1 MKAKNFRIGNVIK
14 YDNRIFT
21 IDTIAEEFPT
31 LDTIEFGVGVV
42 DWNNIELIELTED
55 WLQEM
60 GFKMYAES
68 VVCKGWGIG
77 ENPLTHDYLLTLTWM
92 KNDDGTLAECFYKN
106 GHYVIKYV
114 HELQNLFFAIT
125 RQELELETLA

>member
-1 MKAKNFRIGNVIK
+1 MEAKNFRIGNVIR

-60 GFKMYAES
+60 GFKVYADS

-77 ENPLTHDYLLTLTWM
+77 KNPMTHDYLLTLTWM

-106 GHYVIKYV
+106 GYFVIKYV
-114 HELQNLFFAIT
+114 HEVQNLFFAIT

>member
-31 LDTIEFGVGVV
+31 LDTIELGTGVV

-55 WLQEM
+55 WLIKL
-60 GFKMYAES
+60 GFMD
-68 VVCKGWGIG
+68 IG
-77 ENPLTHDYLLTLTWM
+77 
-92 KNDDGTLAECFYKN
+92 NDDFLVSPPTKHIPCFKAGINKYKGLFSWAN
-106 GHYVIKYV
+106 YVLTEIEIEYV
-114 HELQNLFFAIT
+114 HELQNLFFALT
-125 RQELELETLA
+125 RKELTMKAEISACS

>member
-42 DWNNIELIELTED
+42 DWNNIELIEITED

-60 GFKMYAES
+60 GFKVYADS
-68 VVCKGWGIG
+68 SICKGWAIG
-77 ENPLTHDYLLTLTWM
+77 ENPITHDYLLTLTWM

-106 GHYVIKYV
+106 GHFVIKYV

>member
-1 MKAKNFRIGNVIK
+1 MKAKNFRVGNVIK

-31 LDTIEFGVGVV
+31 LDTIEFGIGVV

-60 GFKMYAES
+60 GFKIFADS
-68 VVCKGWGIG
+68 CVCKGWFIG
-77 ENPLTHDYLLTLTWM
+77 ENPMTHDYLLTLTWM
-92 KNDDGTLAECFYKN
+92 KNDDGTLAECFYRN
-106 GHYVIKYV
+106 GHFVIKYV